1 MGNDEITFD
10 LGGLDTAM
18 EAGGPMGRS
27 HRRSIP
33 NGDSDDSK
41 EHVIEGRE
49 PPIGHP
55 NHIQT
60 VPSSGSHMT
69 SGLGK
74 ELSADRYAKPKSGPL
89 SSDHDDE
96 KIQTV

>member
-1 MGNDEITFD
+1 MGDDVITFD

-27 HRRSIP
+27 HRKSMQ

-41 EHVIEGRE
+41 ERVLEGSE
-49 PPIGHP
+49 PPVGHP
-55 NHIQT
+55 NHIQSI
-60 VPSSGSHMT
+60 PSPGAHMS

-74 ELSADRYAKPKSGPL
+74 ELSADAYARPKGFPL
-89 SSDHDDE
+89 PNDQNDE
-96 KIQTV
+96 KSQTV